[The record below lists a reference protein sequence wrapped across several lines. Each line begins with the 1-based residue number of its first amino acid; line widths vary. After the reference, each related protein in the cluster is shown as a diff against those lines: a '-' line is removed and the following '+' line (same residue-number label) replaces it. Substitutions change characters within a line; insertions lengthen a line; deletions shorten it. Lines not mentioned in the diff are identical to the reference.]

1 MKYFNNKLNLL
12 SIKSLFSILLINVML
27 FGAASLHAAATQTQP
42 STQSE
47 VSSTE
52 KVESIIER
60 IDNIADVLPYVDGST
75 AALFDI
81 DVTLIASDD
90 PYGIAGERWLVDLY
104 GKRID
109 TLLNDNL
116 IDPSKFRNE
125 LASSLW
131 WFVKK
136 RPIEPDTAAVI
147 RNIQD
152 VSAFAAGFTARG
164 REIRFTYKL
173 KEIPPNKG
181 ENLAAKKTVDEL
193 RDIEIDFSTHSNK
206 FPKAWSDELNEFDG
220 VFFTDGKS
228 KKDFLLELVA
238 KTGYQP
244 KRIVFVDDSEGNVK
258 ALQAACQELGIEY
271 HGFVYDHVI
280 NNPENLRT
288 YWSFDPTKPNHLDA
302 LETGHKIVELLV
314 NKNVFTE
321 DEAASLQGITDAQD
335 LMDQT
340 LLLYYAKNGIL

>member
-1 MKYFNNKLNLL
+1 
-12 SIKSLFSILLINVML
+12 ML
-27 FGAASLHAAATQTQP
+27 FRS
-42 STQSE
+42 
-47 VSSTE
+47 
-52 KVESIIER
+52 
-60 IDNIADVLPYVDGST
+60 
-75 AALFDI
+75 
-81 DVTLIASDD
+81 
-90 PYGIAGERWLVDLY
+90 
-104 GKRID
+104 
-109 TLLNDNL
+109 
-116 IDPSKFRNE
+116 
-125 LASSLW
+125 
-131 WFVKK
+131 
-136 RPIEPDTAAVI
+136 
-147 RNIQD
+147 
-152 VSAFAAGFTARG
+152 G